1 MAILSNVQQQLEH
14 MVELNVDW
22 LIQTLNISSHPH
34 PLMAIISRCTIV
46 TQYHTADKG
55 EPSIDTWTDN
65 FHKLKLTLGMKS
77 AYYQPGIF
85 NENDFY
91 N

>member
-1 MAILSNVQQQLEH
+1 MAILSNGQQQLEH

-22 LIQTLNISSHPH
+22 LIQTH

>member
-1 MAILSNVQQQLEH
+1 
-14 MVELNVDW
+14 
-22 LIQTLNISSHPH
+22 
-34 PLMAIISRCTIV
+34 MAIISRCTIV

>member
-1 MAILSNVQQQLEH
+1 MSNGQQQLEH

-46 TQYHTADKG
+46 TQYHTADKA
-55 EPSIDTWTDN
+55 EPSDTWTDN